1 MAECKIGSQCYID
14 SKGINLEEK
23 TVSVVMSDESKVLRF
38 SWDDGMY
45 DLILEHS
52 EEAVDLARKDI
63 MPVLLQHDTYEL
75 PLGIWQNIRIE
86 DGKLKGT
93 AKFDSEDAKA
103 MEVFGK
109 ISRGFMQTFSVGVT
123 IKDKVL
129 DSEKEGKKTYKATR
143 WEITECSVVT
153 IPAIPNARVGL
164 AAMPDDAKIV
174 NSHKGM
180 PMELSQENFNAL
192 LAEKEVLS
200 TQLKTLET
208 QVETLELKNVEIEA
222 LKAEVDT
229 KLSEAIASKTSYEQ
243 EVVTRVREAFS
254 CNLTVETA
262 VEMLGAETADKA
274 SLIALRAMSNGSGA
288 SPQSGSETKVNSWG
302 DRFSKK
308 S

>member
-14 SKGINLEEK
+14 SKGIDLENK
-23 TVSVVMSDESKVLRF
+23 TVSVIMSDESKVLRF
-38 SWDDGMY
+38 SYEDGMY
-45 DLILEHS
+45 DLILDHS
-52 EEAVDLARKDI
+52 EGAVVLTRKDI
-63 MPVLLQHDTYEL
+63 MPVLLQHETEDL
-75 PLGIWQNIRIE
+75 PHGIWENVRLE
-86 DGKLKGT
+86 NRKLKGL
-93 AKFDSEDAKA
+93 ARFDSEDPKA
-103 MEVFGK
+103 MEIFGK
-109 ISRGFMQTFSVGVT
+109 IARGFMQTFSVG
-123 IKDKVL
+123 INII
-129 DSEKEGKKTYKATR
+129 EKILESDIDGKKTYRATK

-153 IPAIPNARVGL
+153 VPAIPNARVGL

-174 NSHKGM
+174 NSHRGM

-222 LKAEVDT
+222 LKAEIDT